1 MCMATLDR
9 LTMLATIPV
18 VTGDLTPVM
27 EDSMV
32 AMADSTVVTA
42 DLMAADTTSVCA
54 RHPLER
60 VGH

>member
-1 MCMATLDR
+1 
-9 LTMLATIPV
+9 
-18 VTGDLTPVM
+18 
-27 EDSMV
+27 
-32 AMADSTVVTA
+32 MADSTVVTA